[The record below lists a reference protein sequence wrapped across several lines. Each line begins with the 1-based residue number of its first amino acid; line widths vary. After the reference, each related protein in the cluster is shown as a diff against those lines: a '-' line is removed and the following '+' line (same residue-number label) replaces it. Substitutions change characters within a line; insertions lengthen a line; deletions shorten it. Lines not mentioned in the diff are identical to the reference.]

1 MSEFNLDDFFPLYVK
16 ENDTD
21 NFYNVDKDYVY
32 NSIAAKKEFTILRPY
47 VGEKPKGP
55 GLPLSHQEFVA
66 NLMSPYTPYD
76 RLLVFHGLG
85 TGKSVVMAAV
95 AELAKKVKAGEI
107 SNNEIIVLVRNPTLR
122 KNIMNEIAT
131 VATNYKYYP
140 SKEEIKEE
148 NLSEDAIRRRV
159 SKRLGINY
167 EIETFTTFV
176 NSIKMLTD
184 FEIKEK
190 YSNRYVLIDEAHNIR
205 VQAIK
210 TKKQR
215 ELGEKSTSNYK
226 ELHRFLH
233 CITGSKILLLTATPM
248 RDSPVEI
255 CQLLN
260 LILPLNKQL
269 DKKGFMEKYFSNSG
283 NAIIPTKIN
292 EFKSYIK
299 GMISYLRSSFSN
311 VKIKYEGSVDKMIG
325 MKFTNTVRLEMG
337 DFQNEIYKKAYL
349 SEAPKEEKVSDEI
362 IEDEEDAGDAGIWGN
377 SRQSSMFVFPDGTYG
392 RESINKVF
400 EVSGIYHA
408 KDELKSYLKQNGSDR
423 ESMLEQLK
431 VLSIKFYY
439 VIKQILE
446 NPKQKMFV
454 YSNIVSGGGCLLF
467 GAILEIFGMSH
478 PIPPKKGDMVSI
490 DKMEKKDRYIVLTGS
505 TLSSAQFD
513 FFINK
518 IFNHPDNRYGDY
530 VRVVIGSHIVGE
542 GVSFK
547 HIRKM
552 FVMTPFWNNP
562 TTEQAIGRAIRYKS
576 HDDLKPEE
584 QNVSVYRLAAEPGLE
599 VSMEE
604 LSVNESSQVVESID
618 MLMYKVS
625 EDKDIKNK
633 QIERLLKESAI
644 DCALNRQRNI
654 LKSDKPFSKECDYQE
669 ECNYRC
675 DYVNDKYYNIEW
687 VGERIQDTYNLY
699 YARDEMN
706 NVKSVIKEAFLYKFA
721 YDFEELYQMIMIR
734 INRLSP
740 IVLVRSL
747 NEIIMY
753 NEPINNRYGF
763 ECYLREDR
771 NLLFLTDDPF
781 SPSLYTTWY
790 YTKNPEPDESYDT
803 FSDLILSYQYEKIE
817 KIIELLKREQDNPE
831 ILERIFR
838 NLSVSLTQN
847 IVEIFLLSYLSKSE
861 MNKNLQQYIYE
872 TYKNYIVELY
882 GETFLTIDPTNR
894 KKLIKYEDES
904 LDWVNVSEEDEQK
917 IQEQTKSKIEELK
930 VNPWGYYG
938 YITNKYKDAEE
949 YKNFS
954 ISVVRDVK
962 EKKEGGEDARYARQ
976 GLACNTGDLSKKGLV
991 PLYYDILIKAKRL
1004 GRKPPM
1010 FEDKNLFTKD
1020 QILKNKNF
1028 ESYLYS
1034 YILNTHITKVVFDKI
1049 DNMTN
1054 QEISQA
1060 ERTLLELYSKF
1071 SKKDKKEY
1079 NSIINSK
1086 GNFIE
1091 INKDIVKEFYNL
1103 STEKEVV
1110 VDAIIGNYKGIKSRL
1125 KEAQVVENEIKGLDQ
1140 ENLNNLGAMLS
1151 KTGPNICGVL
1161 REWFKENG
1169 LLIQK

>member
-32 NSIAAKKEFTILRPY
+32 NYIAAKKEFTILRPY

-190 YSNRYVLIDEAHNIR
+190 YSNEAHNIR

-392 RESINKVF
+392 RESINKIF

-530 VRVVIGSHIVGE
+530 VRVVIGSHIVG
-542 GVSFK
+542 
-547 HIRKM
+547 
-552 FVMTPFWNNP
+552 
-562 TTEQAIGRAIRYKS
+562 
-576 HDDLKPEE
+576 
-584 QNVSVYRLAAEPGLE
+584 
-599 VSMEE
+599 
-604 LSVNESSQVVESID
+604 
-618 MLMYKVS
+618 
-625 EDKDIKNK
+625 
-633 QIERLLKESAI
+633 
-644 DCALNRQRNI
+644 
-654 LKSDKPFSKECDYQE
+654 
-669 ECNYRC
+669 
-675 DYVNDKYYNIEW
+675 
-687 VGERIQDTYNLY
+687 
-699 YARDEMN
+699 
-706 NVKSVIKEAFLYKFA
+706 
-721 YDFEELYQMIMIR
+721 
-734 INRLSP
+734 
-740 IVLVRSL
+740 
-747 NEIIMY
+747 
-753 NEPINNRYGF
+753 
-763 ECYLREDR
+763 
-771 NLLFLTDDPF
+771 
-781 SPSLYTTWY
+781 
-790 YTKNPEPDESYDT
+790 
-803 FSDLILSYQYEKIE
+803 
-817 KIIELLKREQDNPE
+817 
-831 ILERIFR
+831 
-838 NLSVSLTQN
+838 
-847 IVEIFLLSYLSKSE
+847 
-861 MNKNLQQYIYE
+861 
-872 TYKNYIVELY
+872 
-882 GETFLTIDPTNR
+882 
-894 KKLIKYEDES
+894 
-904 LDWVNVSEEDEQK
+904 
-917 IQEQTKSKIEELK
+917 
-930 VNPWGYYG
+930 
-938 YITNKYKDAEE
+938 
-949 YKNFS
+949 
-954 ISVVRDVK
+954 
-962 EKKEGGEDARYARQ
+962 
-976 GLACNTGDLSKKGLV
+976 
-991 PLYYDILIKAKRL
+991 
-1004 GRKPPM
+1004 
-1010 FEDKNLFTKD
+1010 
-1020 QILKNKNF
+1020 
-1028 ESYLYS
+1028 
-1034 YILNTHITKVVFDKI
+1034 
-1049 DNMTN
+1049 
-1054 QEISQA
+1054 
-1060 ERTLLELYSKF
+1060 
-1071 SKKDKKEY
+1071 
-1079 NSIINSK
+1079 
-1086 GNFIE
+1086 
-1091 INKDIVKEFYNL
+1091 
-1103 STEKEVV
+1103 
-1110 VDAIIGNYKGIKSRL
+1110 
-1125 KEAQVVENEIKGLDQ
+1125 
-1140 ENLNNLGAMLS
+1140 
-1151 KTGPNICGVL
+1151 
-1161 REWFKENG
+1161 
-1169 LLIQK
+1169 